1 MDIWLL
7 IMEIDAIHGRK
18 ALAVL
23 LTQDAAVVPL
33 VLLVTIMGHGGDNH
47 NAGLHTVRTLASA
60 GGLAAVFYLLFY
72 IVILR
77 APMTRGLFNNR
88 ELVVL
93 LTIAIG
99 AGSA

>member
-1 MDIWLL
+1 MCSGRSQDRRTFRDLP
-7 IMEIDAIHGRK
+7 DNRGRK
-18 ALAVL
+18 SFL
-23 LTQDAAVVPL
+23 LNVFHR
-33 VLLVTIMGHGGDNH
+33 LLRVSWRDRGKE
-47 NAGLHTVRTLASA
+47 AA